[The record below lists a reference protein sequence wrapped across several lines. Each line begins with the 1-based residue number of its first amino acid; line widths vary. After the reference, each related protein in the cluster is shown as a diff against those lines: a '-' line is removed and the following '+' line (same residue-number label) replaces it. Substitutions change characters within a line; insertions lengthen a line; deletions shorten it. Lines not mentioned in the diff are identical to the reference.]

1 MRMKNLAR
9 NITRNTMQGIA
20 NLLFLLMWI
29 VLMLVVRQLYMLL
42 KLTKRL

>member
-1 MRMKNLAR
+1 
-9 NITRNTMQGIA
+9 MQGIA

-29 VLMLVVRQLYMLL
+29 VLMLVVRPLYMLL